1 MTSQFCVQ
9 FHKIEWIY
17 KLVIYQGMDRTKLV
31 RQIILC
37 IKQLKEESGL
47 LFTADNIIHTSG
59 LMVEEYFLQ
68 KFNPFL
74 DRVKSEIKNLPP
86 DEYLA
91 IELDAWIKLLKAKY
105 DTLENDDHIEEY
117 AEVLYIKQQFYPKL
131 IDVLND
137 LKLEVLEGEFDART
151 DAAISFINSKIELG
165 PNTLVVSPSVVAALI
180 SLLYNFNVL
189 AQNQDIKVLCS
200 AFSKITGYNP
210 DDLQSYLSV
219 DGESGRLK
227 AKVNI
232 EDLRVLHK
240 LLKSMMA
247 RTEFILSYND

>member
-1 MTSQFCVQ
+1 
-9 FHKIEWIY
+9 
-17 KLVIYQGMDRTKLV
+17 MDRTKLV

-37 IKQLKEESGL
+37 IKQLKEKSGL
-47 LFTADNIIHTSG
+47 LFTAENIIHTSG

-74 DRVKSEIKNLPP
+74 DNVKAEIKKLPP

-91 IELDAWIKLLKAKY
+91 IEIDAWTKLLKAKY
-105 DTLENDDHIEEY
+105 DALESDDSIEEY

-131 IDVLND
+131 IEVLTD
-137 LKLEVLEGEFDART
+137 LKLEVLEGEFDARA
-151 DAAISFINSKIELG
+151 DAAVSYINSKIELG
-165 PNTLVVSPSVVAALI
+165 PNTLVVSPQVVAALI
-180 SLLYNFNVL
+180 SLLHNFNVL
-189 AQNQDIKVLCS
+189 SQGQDVKVLCS

-210 DDLQSYLSV
+210 DDLHSFLSV
-219 DGESGRLK
+219 DNESGRLK

-240 LLKSMMA
+240 LLKSMIS

>member
-1 MTSQFCVQ
+1 
-9 FHKIEWIY
+9 
-17 KLVIYQGMDRTKLV
+17 
-31 RQIILC
+31 
-37 IKQLKEESGL
+37 
-47 LFTADNIIHTSG
+47 
-59 LMVEEYFLQ
+59 MVEEYFLQ

-74 DRVKSEIKNLPP
+74 DRVKAEIKNLPP

-105 DTLENDDHIEEY
+105 DTLENVDHIEEY

-151 DAAISFINSKIELG
+151 DSAISFINSKIELG

-232 EDLRVLHK
+232 DDLRALHK
-240 LLKSMMA
+240 LLKSMMS

>member
-1 MTSQFCVQ
+1 
-9 FHKIEWIY
+9 
-17 KLVIYQGMDRTKLV
+17 
-31 RQIILC
+31 
-37 IKQLKEESGL
+37 
-47 LFTADNIIHTSG
+47 
-59 LMVEEYFLQ
+59 
-68 KFNPFL
+68 
-74 DRVKSEIKNLPP
+74 
-86 DEYLA
+86 
-91 IELDAWIKLLKAKY
+91 
-105 DTLENDDHIEEY
+105 
-117 AEVLYIKQQFYPKL
+117 
-131 IDVLND
+131 
-137 LKLEVLEGEFDART
+137 
-151 DAAISFINSKIELG
+151 
-165 PNTLVVSPSVVAALI
+165 TLVVSPSVVAALI

>member
-1 MTSQFCVQ
+1 
-9 FHKIEWIY
+9 
-17 KLVIYQGMDRTKLV
+17 
-31 RQIILC
+31 
-37 IKQLKEESGL
+37 
-47 LFTADNIIHTSG
+47 
-59 LMVEEYFLQ
+59 MVEEYFLQ

-74 DRVKSEIKNLPP
+74 DRVKSEIKNLSP

-227 AKVNI
+227 AKVNV

-240 LLKSMMA
+240 LLKSMMS